1 MSANLD
7 NLPLDMLQETAVT
20 LGRYVQAR
28 RREKLLEERD
38 YLRRE
43 LRTTQ
48 ESRAELEALQS
59 PMSVFTSA
67 LASNTGVRK

>member
-1 MSANLD
+1 MSVDLD
-7 NLPLDMLQETAVT
+7 SLPLDMLQEAATA
-20 LGRYVQAR
+20 LDRYVRAR
-28 RREKLLEERD
+28 RREKLLEECD

-59 PMSVFTSA
+59 P
-67 LASNTGVRK
+67 TGAKNAGAQE